1 MNYGPHR
8 GKIGQMTDS
17 KKKGQKLVTKQNIL
31 ESLKD
36 LGGGAMDQ
44 TGDLLKS
51 TSEDFFREL
60 MGIGSAQVK
69 RSGEIGP
76 GESVQMSQVL
86 NGKEEENKKL
96 RAQISLERQ
105 MSNDEIRLSQEK
117 SNQLKVQLQALTQEV
132 VKVAQSTGN
141 LAEATQVAMIQA
153 PASPGVYHLIFF
165 EKVLEFLQSFRA
177 KIDNA
182 ATWLQSS
189 NKRAQKKNYWNMY
202 KKKGS
207 SFLLSPD
214 HYLQRSAG

>member
-1 MNYGPHR
+1 
-8 GKIGQMTDS
+8 MTDS